1 MPTVADLSIARFLFP
16 RLIAFVTNT
25 DPEDP
30 EEARALIAYT
40 LCKYVGTVE
49 KSRVS
54 TAMALVIP
62 TLMARATAEGEETYQ
77 ETSAQLLELA
87 AADQGAFRA
96 VVGAMSNEQKAFLEE
111 VIRSGRQPTD
121 GAGKAVT
128 GGTGQPSIALKMDF
142 GG

>member
-1 MPTVADLSIARFLFP
+1 M
-16 RLIAFVTNT
+16 TNAEQ
-25 DPEDP
+25 EDP
-30 EEARALIAYT
+30 ERARTLVAYT
-40 LCKYVGTVE
+40 LSKYVGTVD

-62 TLMARATAEGEETYQ
+62 TLMARATADGEETYQ
-77 ETSAQLLELA
+77 ETSAQLLEIA

-96 VVGAMSNEQKAFLEE
+96 VVGAMSNEQKTFLEE

-128 GGTGQPSIALKMDF
+128 GGSGQPTIALKMNF